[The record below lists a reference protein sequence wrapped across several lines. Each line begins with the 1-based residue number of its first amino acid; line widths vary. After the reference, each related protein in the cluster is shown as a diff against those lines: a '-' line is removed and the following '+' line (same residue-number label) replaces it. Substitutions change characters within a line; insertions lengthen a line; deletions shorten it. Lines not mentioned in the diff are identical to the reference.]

1 MGAEVRS
8 VIDIGSNSIKL
19 RIARCLAGRIE
30 VLLDTTEVVRL
41 GRRTAD
47 GRLREEAIRNGAR
60 VVVEMVRRSREM
72 GAEPC
77 LVGTMAL
84 RVAGNAQDFLR
95 EILGR
100 TGLEVRILSGEE
112 EARLA
117 WRGALDGSDEG
128 GPFAVFDTGGG
139 STEFVFGASRGAP
152 PGGATRSE
160 SVAVGAVTLTERFF
174 AADPPAPESLDL
186 ALRHVRNLFLCSKI
200 EWADPSR
207 PPSVIGL
214 GGGVVAMASVKLGL
228 PGFAPLRLNGM
239 ELTRGDV
246 EGQMRRYAAATLE
259 ARRRIRGLPA
269 SRADLVLASSC
280 IVLCAL
286 EALGAGSFTV
296 SINGLRHGLLVQMFE
311 SDGLLHSDGLPRP
324 CAAASPSGAGSGGED
339 DCERKAAK

>member
-1 MGAEVRS
+1 MGAGVRS
-8 VIDIGSNSIKL
+8 VVDIGSNSIKL
-19 RIARCLAGRIE
+19 RVARCPAGRIE

-47 GRLREEAIRNGAR
+47 GRLRREAIRNGAR
-60 VVVEMVRRSREM
+60 VVEEMVRRSREM

-84 RVAGNAQDFLR
+84 RVAENAQDFLR

-117 WRGALDGSDEG
+117 WRGALDGSDG
-128 GPFAVFDTGGG
+128 GSFAVFDTGGG
-139 STEFVFGASRGAP
+139 STEFVFGAS

-160 SVAVGAVTLTERFF
+160 SVAVGAVSLTERFF

-186 ALRHVRNLFLCSKI
+186 ALRYVRDLLLCSKI

-259 ARRRIRGLPA
+259 ERRRIRGLPA

>member
-1 MGAEVRS
+1 MGAGVRS

-19 RIARCLAGRIE
+19 RVARCLAGRIE

-41 GRRTAD
+41 GRRTVD

-60 VVVEMVRRSREM
+60 VVEEMVRRSHDME
-72 GAEPC
+72 AEPY

-117 WRGALDGSDEG
+117 WRGALDGAGG

-139 STEFVFGASRGAP
+139 STEFVFGASCGTP

-186 ALRHVRNLFLCSKI
+186 ALRHVRDLFLCSKI
-200 EWADPSR
+200 EWADPSN

-228 PGFAPLRLNGM
+228 LGFAPLRLNGT

-246 EGQMRRYAAATLE
+246 EGQMRRYAAGTLE
-259 ARRRIRGLPA
+259 ERRRIRGLPA

-311 SDGLLHSDGLPRP
+311 SDGLLHSDGLSRP
-324 CAAASPSGAGSGGED
+324 CAAASPSGAGSGGEN

>member
-1 MGAEVRS
+1 MGAGVRS
-8 VIDIGSNSIKL
+8 VVDIGSNSIKL
-19 RIARCLAGRIE
+19 RVACCPAGRIE

-47 GRLREEAIRNGAR
+47 GRLRREAIRNGAR
-60 VVVEMVRRSREM
+60 VVEEMVRRSREM

-84 RVAGNAQDFLR
+84 RVAENAQDFLR

-117 WRGALDGSDEG
+117 WRGALDGSDG

-139 STEFVFGASRGAP
+139 STEFVFGAS
-152 PGGATRSE
+152 PGGAMRSE
-160 SVAVGAVTLTERFF
+160 SDAVGAVSLTERFF
-174 AADPPAPESLDL
+174 TADPPAPESLDL
-186 ALRHVRNLFLCSKI
+186 ALRYVRDLLLCSKI

-214 GGGVVAMASVKLGL
+214 GGGVVSMASVKLGL

-311 SDGLLHSDGLPRP
+311 SDGLLHSDGLLRP
-324 CAAASPSGAGSGGED
+324 CAAASPSGAVSRGEN

>member
-1 MGAEVRS
+1 MGAGVRS

-19 RIARCLAGRIE
+19 RVARCPAGRIE

-47 GRLREEAIRNGAR
+47 GRLRREAIRNGAR
-60 VVVEMVRRSREM
+60 VVEEMVRRSREM

-84 RVAGNAQDFLR
+84 RVAENAQDFLR

-117 WRGALDGSDEG
+117 WRGALDGSDG
-128 GPFAVFDTGGG
+128 GSFAVFDTGGG
-139 STEFVFGASRGAP
+139 STEFVFGAS

-160 SVAVGAVTLTERFF
+160 SVAVGAVSLTERFF

-186 ALRHVRNLFLCSKI
+186 ALRYVRDLLLCSKI

>member
-1 MGAEVRS
+1 MGAGVRS
-8 VIDIGSNSIKL
+8 VVDIGSNSIKL
-19 RIARCLAGRIE
+19 RVARCPAGRIE

-47 GRLREEAIRNGAR
+47 GRLRREAIRNGAR
-60 VVVEMVRRSREM
+60 VVEEMVRRSREM

-84 RVAGNAQDFLR
+84 RVAENAQDFLR

-117 WRGALDGSDEG
+117 WRGALDGSDG

-139 STEFVFGASRGAP
+139 STEFVFGAS

-160 SVAVGAVTLTERFF
+160 SVAVGAVSLTERFF
-174 AADPPAPESLDL
+174 TADPPAPESLDL
-186 ALRHVRNLFLCSKI
+186 ALRYVRDLLLCSKI
-200 EWADPSR
+200 EWADPSS

-324 CAAASPSGAGSGGED
+324 CAAASPSGAVSRGEN

>member
-47 GRLREEAIRNGAR
+47 GRLRREAIRNGAR
-60 VVVEMVRRSREM
+60 VVEEMVRRSREM

-84 RVAGNAQDFLR
+84 RVAENAQDFLR

-117 WRGALDGSDEG
+117 WRGALDGSDG
-128 GPFAVFDTGGG
+128 GSFAVFDTGGG
-139 STEFVFGASRGAP
+139 STEFVFGAS

-160 SVAVGAVTLTERFF
+160 SVAVGAVSLTERFF

-186 ALRHVRNLFLCSKI
+186 ALRYVRDLLLCSKI

-259 ARRRIRGLPA
+259 ERRRIRGLPA

>member
-1 MGAEVRS
+1 MGAGVRS
-8 VIDIGSNSIKL
+8 VVDIGSNSIKL
-19 RIARCLAGRIE
+19 RVARCPAGRIE

-47 GRLREEAIRNGAR
+47 GRLRREAIRNGAR
-60 VVVEMVRRSREM
+60 VVEEMVRRSREM

-84 RVAGNAQDFLR
+84 RVAENAQDFLR

-117 WRGALDGSDEG
+117 WRGALDGSDG

-139 STEFVFGASRGAP
+139 STEFVFGAS

-160 SVAVGAVTLTERFF
+160 SVAAGAVSLTERFF

-186 ALRHVRNLFLCSKI
+186 ALRYVRDLLLCSKI

-296 SINGLRHGLLVQMFE
+296 SINGLRHGLLVRMFE
-311 SDGLLHSDGLPRP
+311 SDGLLHSDGLLRP
-324 CAAASPSGAGSGGED
+324 CAAASPSGAVSRGEN

>member
-1 MGAEVRS
+1 MGAGVRS
-8 VIDIGSNSIKL
+8 VVDIGSNSIKL
-19 RIARCLAGRIE
+19 RVARCPAGRIE

-47 GRLREEAIRNGAR
+47 GRLRREAIRNGAR
-60 VVVEMVRRSREM
+60 VVEEMVRRSREM

-84 RVAGNAQDFLR
+84 RVAENAQDFLR

-117 WRGALDGSDEG
+117 WRGALDGSDG
-128 GPFAVFDTGGG
+128 GSFAVFDTGGG
-139 STEFVFGASRGAP
+139 STEFVFGAS

-160 SVAVGAVTLTERFF
+160 SVAVGAVSLTERFF

-186 ALRHVRNLFLCSKI
+186 ALRYVRDLLLCSKI

-228 PGFAPLRLNGM
+228 PGFVPLRLNRM
-239 ELTRGDV
+239 ELTRGDI

-311 SDGLLHSDGLPRP
+311 SDGLLHSDGLLRP
-324 CAAASPSGAGSGGED
+324 CAAASPSGAVSRGEN

>member
-1 MGAEVRS
+1 MGAGVRS
-8 VIDIGSNSIKL
+8 VVDIGSNSIKL
-19 RIARCLAGRIE
+19 RVARCPAGRIE

-47 GRLREEAIRNGAR
+47 GRLRREAIRNGAR
-60 VVVEMVRRSREM
+60 VVEEMVRRSREM

-84 RVAGNAQDFLR
+84 RVAENAQDFLR

-117 WRGALDGSDEG
+117 WRGALDGSDG

-139 STEFVFGASRGAP
+139 STEFVFGAS

-160 SVAVGAVTLTERFF
+160 SVAVGAVSLTERFF

-186 ALRHVRNLFLCSKI
+186 ALRYVRDLLLCSKI

-311 SDGLLHSDGLPRP
+311 SDGLPRP
-324 CAAASPSGAGSGGED
+324 CAVASPSGAGSGGEN

>member
-1 MGAEVRS
+1 MGAGVRS
-8 VIDIGSNSIKL
+8 VVDIGSNSIKL
-19 RIARCLAGRIE
+19 RVARCPAGRIE
-30 VLLDTTEVVRL
+30 VMLDTTEVVRL

-47 GRLREEAIRNGAR
+47 GRLRREAIRNGAR
-60 VVVEMVRRSREM
+60 VVEEMVRRSREM

-84 RVAGNAQDFLR
+84 RVAENAQDFLR

-117 WRGALDGSDEG
+117 WRGALDGSDG

-139 STEFVFGASRGAP
+139 STEFVFGAS

-160 SVAVGAVTLTERFF
+160 SVAVGAVSLTERFF
-174 AADPPAPESLDL
+174 TADPPASESLDL
-186 ALRHVRNLFLCSKI
+186 ALRYVRDLLLCSKI

-324 CAAASPSGAGSGGED
+324 CAAASPSGAVSRGEN

>member
-1 MGAEVRS
+1 MGAGVRS
-8 VIDIGSNSIKL
+8 VVDIGSNSIKL
-19 RIARCLAGRIE
+19 RVARCPAGRIE

-47 GRLREEAIRNGAR
+47 GRLRREAIRNGAR
-60 VVVEMVRRSREM
+60 VVEEMVRRSREM

-84 RVAGNAQDFLR
+84 RVAENAQDFLR

-117 WRGALDGSDEG
+117 WRGALDGSDG
-128 GPFAVFDTGGG
+128 GSFAVFDTGGG
-139 STEFVFGASRGAP
+139 STEFVFGAS

-160 SVAVGAVTLTERFF
+160 SVAVGAVSLTERFF
-174 AADPPAPESLDL
+174 AADPPALESLDL
-186 ALRHVRNLFLCSKI
+186 ALRYVRDLLLCSKI

-259 ARRRIRGLPA
+259 ERRRIRGLPA

>member
-1 MGAEVRS
+1 MGSGLRS

-19 RIARCLAGRIE
+19 RVARCPAGRIE

-47 GRLREEAIRNGAR
+47 GRLREEALRNGSR
-60 VVVEMVRRSREM
+60 VVEEMVRRSREM

-117 WRGALDGSDEG
+117 WRGALDGSDGG

-139 STEFVFGASRGAP
+139 STEFVFGASP
-152 PGGATRSE
+152 VGATRSE
-160 SVAVGAVTLTERFF
+160 SVAVGAVSLTERFF
-174 AADPPAPESLDL
+174 TADPPAPESLDL
-186 ALRHVRNLFLCSKI
+186 ALRYVRDLFLCSKI

-228 PGFAPLRLNGM
+228 PGFAPLRLNGE

-246 EGQMRRYAAATLE
+246 EGQMRRYAAVTLE
-259 ARRRIRGLPA
+259 ERRRIRGLPA

-296 SINGLRHGLLVQMFE
+296 SINGLRHGLLVQLFE
-311 SDGLLHSDGLPRP
+311 SDGLLHSD
-324 CAAASPSGAGSGGED
+324 
-339 DCERKAAK
+339 

>member
-1 MGAEVRS
+1 MGAGVRS
-8 VIDIGSNSIKL
+8 VVDIGSNSIKL
-19 RIARCLAGRIE
+19 RVARCPAGRIE
-30 VLLDTTEVVRL
+30 VMLDTTEVVRL

-47 GRLREEAIRNGAR
+47 GRLRREAIRNGAR
-60 VVVEMVRRSREM
+60 VVEEMVRRSREM

-84 RVAGNAQDFLR
+84 RVAENAQDFLR

-117 WRGALDGSDEG
+117 WRGALNGSDG

-139 STEFVFGASRGAP
+139 STEFVFGAS

-160 SVAVGAVTLTERFF
+160 SVAVGAVSLTERFF
-174 AADPPAPESLDL
+174 TADPPAPESLDL
-186 ALRHVRNLFLCSKI
+186 ALRYVRDLLLCSKI

-324 CAAASPSGAGSGGED
+324 CVAASPSGAGSGGED

>member
-1 MGAEVRS
+1 MGAGGRS
-8 VIDIGSNSIKL
+8 VVDIGSNSIKL
-19 RIARCLAGRIE
+19 RVARCPAGRIE

-47 GRLREEAIRNGAR
+47 GRLRREAIRNGAR
-60 VVVEMVRRSREM
+60 VVEEMVRRSREM

-84 RVAGNAQDFLR
+84 RVAENAQDFLR

-117 WRGALDGSDEG
+117 WRGALDGSDG
-128 GPFAVFDTGGG
+128 GSFAVFDTGGG
-139 STEFVFGASRGAP
+139 GTEFVFGAS

-160 SVAVGAVTLTERFF
+160 SVAVGAVSLTERFF

-186 ALRHVRNLFLCSKI
+186 ALRYVRDLLLCSKI

-259 ARRRIRGLPA
+259 ERRRIRGLPA

>member
-1 MGAEVRS
+1 MGAGVRS
-8 VIDIGSNSIKL
+8 VVDIGSNSIKL
-19 RIARCLAGRIE
+19 RVAHCPAGRIE

-47 GRLREEAIRNGAR
+47 GRLRREAIRNGAR
-60 VVVEMVRRSREM
+60 VVEEMVRRSREM

-84 RVAGNAQDFLR
+84 RVAENAQDFLR

-117 WRGALDGSDEG
+117 WRGALDGSDG

-139 STEFVFGASRGAP
+139 STEFVFGAS

-160 SVAVGAVTLTERFF
+160 SVAVGAVSLTERFF
-174 AADPPAPESLDL
+174 TADPPAPESLDL
-186 ALRHVRNLFLCSKI
+186 ALRYVRDLLLCSKI

-296 SINGLRHGLLVQMFE
+296 SINGLRHGLLVRMFE
-311 SDGLLHSDGLPRP
+311 SDGLLHSNGLPRP

>member
-1 MGAEVRS
+1 MGAGVRS

-19 RIARCLAGRIE
+19 RVARCPAGRIE

-47 GRLREEAIRNGAR
+47 GRLRREAIRNGAR
-60 VVVEMVRRSREM
+60 VVEEMVRRSREM

-84 RVAGNAQDFLR
+84 RVAENAQDFLR

-117 WRGALDGSDEG
+117 WRGALDGSDG
-128 GPFAVFDTGGG
+128 GSFAVFDTGGG
-139 STEFVFGASRGAP
+139 STEFVFGAS

-160 SVAVGAVTLTERFF
+160 SVAVGAVSLTERFF

-186 ALRHVRNLFLCSKI
+186 ALRYVRDLLLCSKI

-259 ARRRIRGLPA
+259 ERRRIRGLPA

>member
-1 MGAEVRS
+1 MGAGVRS
-8 VIDIGSNSIKL
+8 VVDIGSNSIKL
-19 RIARCLAGRIE
+19 RVARCPAGRIE

-47 GRLREEAIRNGAR
+47 GRLRREAIRNGAR
-60 VVVEMVRRSREM
+60 VVEEMVRRSREM

-84 RVAGNAQDFLR
+84 RVAENAQDFLR

-117 WRGALDGSDEG
+117 WRGALDGSDG

-139 STEFVFGASRGAP
+139 STEFVFGAS

-160 SVAVGAVTLTERFF
+160 SVAVGAVSLTERFF

-186 ALRHVRNLFLCSKI
+186 ALRYVRDLLLCSKI

-259 ARRRIRGLPA
+259 ERRRIRGLPA

-339 DCERKAAK
+339 DRERKAAK

>member
-1 MGAEVRS
+1 MGAGVRS
-8 VIDIGSNSIKL
+8 VVDIGSNSIKL
-19 RIARCLAGRIE
+19 RVACCPAGRIE

-47 GRLREEAIRNGAR
+47 GRLRREAIRNGAR
-60 VVVEMVRRSREM
+60 VVEEMVRRSREM

-84 RVAGNAQDFLR
+84 RVAENAQDFLR

-117 WRGALDGSDEG
+117 WRGALDGSDG

-139 STEFVFGASRGAP
+139 STEFVFGAS

-160 SVAVGAVTLTERFF
+160 SVAVGAVSLTERFF

-186 ALRHVRNLFLCSKI
+186 ALRYVRDLLLCSKI
-200 EWADPSR
+200 EWAAPSR

-311 SDGLLHSDGLPRP
+311 SDGLLHSDGLLRP
-324 CAAASPSGAGSGGED
+324 CAAASPSGAVSRGEN

>member
-1 MGAEVRS
+1 MGAGVRS
-8 VIDIGSNSIKL
+8 VVDIGSNSIKL
-19 RIARCLAGRIE
+19 RVARCPAGRIE

-47 GRLREEAIRNGAR
+47 GRLRREAIRNGVR
-60 VVVEMVRRSREM
+60 VVEEMVRRSREM

-84 RVAGNAQDFLR
+84 RVAENAQDFLR

-117 WRGALDGSDEG
+117 WRGALDGSDG

-139 STEFVFGASRGAP
+139 STEFVFGAS

-160 SVAVGAVTLTERFF
+160 SVAVGAVSLTERFF

-186 ALRHVRNLFLCSKI
+186 ALRYVRDLLLCSKI

-311 SDGLLHSDGLPRP
+311 SDGLLHSDGLLRP
-324 CAAASPSGAGSGGED
+324 CAAASPSGAVSRGEN

>member
-1 MGAEVRS
+1 MGAGVRS
-8 VIDIGSNSIKL
+8 VVDIGSNSIKL
-19 RIARCLAGRIE
+19 RVARCPAGRIE

-47 GRLREEAIRNGAR
+47 GRLRREAIRNGAR
-60 VVVEMVRRSREM
+60 VVEEMVRRSREM

-84 RVAGNAQDFLR
+84 RVAENAQDFLR

-117 WRGALDGSDEG
+117 WRGALDGSDG
-128 GPFAVFDTGGG
+128 GSFAVFDTGGG
-139 STEFVFGASRGAP
+139 STEFVFGAS

-160 SVAVGAVTLTERFF
+160 SVAVGAVSLTERFF

-186 ALRHVRNLFLCSKI
+186 ALRYVRDLLLCSKI

-324 CAAASPSGAGSGGED
+324 CVAASPSGAGSGGED

>member
-1 MGAEVRS
+1 M
-8 VIDIGSNSIKL
+8 
-19 RIARCLAGRIE
+19 
-30 VLLDTTEVVRL
+30 LLDTTEVVRL

-47 GRLREEAIRNGAR
+47 GRLRREAIRNGAR
-60 VVVEMVRRSREM
+60 VVEEMVRRSREM

-84 RVAGNAQDFLR
+84 RVAENAQDFLR

-117 WRGALDGSDEG
+117 WRGALDGSDG
-128 GPFAVFDTGGG
+128 GSFAVFDTGGG
-139 STEFVFGASRGAP
+139 STEFVFGAS

-160 SVAVGAVTLTERFF
+160 SVAVGAVSLTERFF

-186 ALRHVRNLFLCSKI
+186 ALRYVRDLLLCSKI
-200 EWADPSR
+200 EWADSSR

-246 EGQMRRYAAATLE
+246 EGQMRRYAAATLKVTD
-259 ARRRIRGLPA
+259 
-269 SRADLVLASSC
+269 SVFFVLASC
-280 IVLCAL
+280 ILRIM
-286 EALGAGSFTV
+286 AGRT
-296 SINGLRHGLLVQMFE
+296 
-311 SDGLLHSDGLPRP
+311 
-324 CAAASPSGAGSGGED
+324 
-339 DCERKAAK
+339 

>member
-1 MGAEVRS
+1 MGAGVRS
-8 VIDIGSNSIKL
+8 VVDIGSNSIKL
-19 RIARCLAGRIE
+19 RVARCPAGRIE

-47 GRLREEAIRNGAR
+47 GRLRREAIRNGAR
-60 VVVEMVRRSREM
+60 VVEEMVRRSREM

-84 RVAGNAQDFLR
+84 RVAENAQDFLR

-117 WRGALDGSDEG
+117 WRGALDGSDG

-139 STEFVFGASRGAP
+139 STEFVFGAS

-160 SVAVGAVTLTERFF
+160 SVAVGAVSLTERFF

-186 ALRHVRNLFLCSKI
+186 ALRYVRDLLLCSKI

-296 SINGLRHGLLVQMFE
+296 SINGLRHGLLVRMFE
-311 SDGLLHSDGLPRP
+311 SDGLLHSDGLLRP
-324 CAAASPSGAGSGGED
+324 CAAASPSGAVSRGEN

>member
-1 MGAEVRS
+1 MGAGVRS
-8 VIDIGSNSIKL
+8 VVDIGSNSIKL
-19 RIARCLAGRIE
+19 RVARCPAGRIE

-47 GRLREEAIRNGAR
+47 GRLRREAIRNGAR
-60 VVVEMVRRSREM
+60 VVEEMVRRSREM

-84 RVAGNAQDFLR
+84 RVAENAQDFLR

-117 WRGALDGSDEG
+117 WRGALDGSDG
-128 GPFAVFDTGGG
+128 GSFAVFDTGGG
-139 STEFVFGASRGAP
+139 STEFVFGAS

-160 SVAVGAVTLTERFF
+160 SVAVGAVSLTERFF

-186 ALRHVRNLFLCSKI
+186 ALRYVRDLLLCSKI

>member
-1 MGAEVRS
+1 MGAGVRS
-8 VIDIGSNSIKL
+8 VVDIGSNSIKL
-19 RIARCLAGRIE
+19 RVARCPAGRIE

-47 GRLREEAIRNGAR
+47 GRLRREAIRNGAR
-60 VVVEMVRRSREM
+60 VVEEMVRRSREM

-84 RVAGNAQDFLR
+84 RVAENAQDFLR

-117 WRGALDGSDEG
+117 WRGALDGSDG

-139 STEFVFGASRGAP
+139 STEFVFGAS

-160 SVAVGAVTLTERFF
+160 SVAVGAVSLTERFF

-186 ALRHVRNLFLCSKI
+186 ALRYVRDLLLCSKI

-246 EGQMRRYAAATLE
+246 EGQMHRYAAATLE

-311 SDGLLHSDGLPRP
+311 SDGLLHSDGLLCP

>member
-1 MGAEVRS
+1 MGAGVRS
-8 VIDIGSNSIKL
+8 VVDIGSNSIKL
-19 RIARCLAGRIE
+19 RVARCPAGRIE

-47 GRLREEAIRNGAR
+47 GRLRREAIRNGAR
-60 VVVEMVRRSREM
+60 VVEEMVRRSREM

-84 RVAGNAQDFLR
+84 RVAENAQDFLR

-117 WRGALDGSDEG
+117 WRGALDGSDG

-139 STEFVFGASRGAP
+139 STEFVFGAS

-160 SVAVGAVTLTERFF
+160 SVAVGAVSLTERFF

-186 ALRHVRNLFLCSKI
+186 ALRYVRDLLLCSKI
-200 EWADPSR
+200 EWAAPSR

>member
-1 MGAEVRS
+1 MGAGVRS
-8 VIDIGSNSIKL
+8 VVDIGSNSIKL
-19 RIARCLAGRIE
+19 RVARCPAGRIE

-47 GRLREEAIRNGAR
+47 GRLRREAIRNGAR
-60 VVVEMVRRSREM
+60 VVEEMVRRSREM

-84 RVAGNAQDFLR
+84 RVAENAQDFLR

-117 WRGALDGSDEG
+117 WRGALDGSDG
-128 GPFAVFDTGGG
+128 GSFAVFDTGGG
-139 STEFVFGASRGAP
+139 STEFVFGAS

-160 SVAVGAVTLTERFF
+160 SVAVGAVSLTERFF
-174 AADPPAPESLDL
+174 TADPPAPESLDL
-186 ALRHVRNLFLCSKI
+186 ALRYVRDLLLCSKI
-200 EWADPSR
+200 EWADSSR

-259 ARRRIRGLPA
+259 ERRRIRGLPA

>member
-1 MGAEVRS
+1 MGAGVRS
-8 VIDIGSNSIKL
+8 VVDIGSNSIKL
-19 RIARCLAGRIE
+19 RVARCPAGRIE

-47 GRLREEAIRNGAR
+47 GRLRREAIRNGAR
-60 VVVEMVRRSREM
+60 VVEEMVRRSREM

-117 WRGALDGSDEG
+117 WRGALDGSDG
-128 GPFAVFDTGGG
+128 GSFAVFDTGGG
-139 STEFVFGASRGAP
+139 STEFVFGAS

-160 SVAVGAVTLTERFF
+160 SVAVGAVSLTERFF

-186 ALRHVRNLFLCSKI
+186 ALRYVRDLLLCSKI

-259 ARRRIRGLPA
+259 ERRRIRGLPA

>member
-1 MGAEVRS
+1 MGAGVRS
-8 VIDIGSNSIKL
+8 VVDIGSNSIKL
-19 RIARCLAGRIE
+19 RVACCPAGRIE
-30 VLLDTTEVVRL
+30 VMLDTTEVVRL

-47 GRLREEAIRNGAR
+47 GRLRREAIRNGAR
-60 VVVEMVRRSREM
+60 VVEEMVRRSREM

-84 RVAGNAQDFLR
+84 RVAENAQDFLR

-117 WRGALDGSDEG
+117 WRGALDGSDG

-139 STEFVFGASRGAP
+139 STEFVFGAS

-160 SVAVGAVTLTERFF
+160 SVAVGAVSLTERFF
-174 AADPPAPESLDL
+174 TADPPAPESLDL
-186 ALRHVRNLFLCSKI
+186 ALRYVRDLLLCSKI

-311 SDGLLHSDGLPRP
+311 SDGLLHSDGLLRP
-324 CAAASPSGAGSGGED
+324 CAAASPSGAVSRGEN